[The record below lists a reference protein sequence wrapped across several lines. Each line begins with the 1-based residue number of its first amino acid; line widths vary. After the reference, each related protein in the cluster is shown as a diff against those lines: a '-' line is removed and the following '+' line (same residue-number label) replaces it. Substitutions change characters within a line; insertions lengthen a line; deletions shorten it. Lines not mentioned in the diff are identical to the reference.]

1 MGDTLLM
8 ALGLMLVMEGLMPL
22 LNPEAWRQVFARILA
37 MSDGQIRFLG
47 LASLACGALLLTLVW
62 R

>member
-1 MGDTLLM
+1 MGDALLM

-22 LNPEAWRQVFARILA
+22 LNPGAWRQVFARILA

-47 LASLACGALLLTLVW
+47 LASLACGVLLLALVW

>member
-1 MGDTLLM
+1 MGDALLM

-22 LNPEAWRQVFARILA
+22 LNPSAWRQVFARILA

-47 LASLACGALLLTLVW
+47 LASLACGVLLLALVW